1 MPSVREIAEAA
12 GVSKSTVSLVL
23 NNKPGVSEHMRQVV
37 LSAVQ
42 MLEERDAFGAATDLA
57 EDYPLHRRS
66 SPSHSI
72 VVLHPPTFH
81 NSHVFSEI
89 LQGIQ
94 AGAERYNIQL
104 RLTVNDHHLTDHHVS
119 YLYFTD
125 PNLRPDGVLV
135 FGAQQHEPL
144 LEEIQRQGIPCVV
157 LGREAKKYA
166 ASGIERNEAQHAY
179 DAIRYLLELGHRA
192 IAFVG
197 GMEQYDFVHNR
208 LAGYRCALHESGV
221 ELLPEWIQLGD
232 GAAGMERV
240 LAMDAAPTA
249 VLFVNDTYAAQGLP
263 VIEARG
269 LHIPDDVSVISF
281 DDTPFA
287 REYDPPLTSVSYYR
301 YEEGQ
306 WAVKMLVD
314 QITMP
319 YIEKMQMVFKA
330 QFIERESCAPPR
342 QG

>member
-23 NNKPGVSEHMRQVV
+23 NNKPGVSESMRQVV
-37 LSAVQ
+37 LSAVK
-42 MLEERDAFGAATDLA
+42 MLEEREALGGANDLA
-57 EDYPLHRRS
+57 EDSLYRRNS
-66 SPSHSI
+66 SPTYSI

-81 NSHVFSEI
+81 NSDVFSEV

-94 AGAERYNIQL
+94 AGAERYNVQL
-104 RLTVNDHHLTDHHVS
+104 RLAVNDRNPSANHVS

-166 ASGIERNEAQHAY
+166 ASGIERNEAEHAY
-179 DAIRYLLELGHRA
+179 HASRYLLDLGHRT

-221 ELLPEWIQLGD
+221 ELLPEWVQLGD
-232 GAAGMERV
+232 GAEAVERL
-240 LAMDAAPTA
+240 LAVDTPPTA
-249 VLFVNDTYAAQGLP
+249 ILFVNDTYAAQGLP
-263 VIEARG
+263 MLATHG
-269 LHIPDDVSVISF
+269 LQIPHDISVISF
-281 DDTPFA
+281 DDTRFA
-287 REYDPPLTSVSYYR
+287 REYDPPLTSISYYR

-330 QFIERESCAPPR
+330 QFIERHSCAPPR
-342 QG
+342 Q